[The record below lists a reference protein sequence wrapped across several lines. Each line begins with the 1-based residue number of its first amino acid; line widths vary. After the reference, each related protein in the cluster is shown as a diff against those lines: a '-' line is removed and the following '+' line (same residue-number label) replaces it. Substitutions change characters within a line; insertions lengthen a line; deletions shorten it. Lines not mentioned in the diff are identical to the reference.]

1 MSEISNN
8 IDIKDEQNTLLVDE
22 VLKNS
27 TLNNPELTFCEKTT
41 YLDFLLSNAQSDE
54 EEAEIKSIVNDFLEI
69 YPHLNEEDL
78 LFCILSALHFRKRL
92 ICYCMKTTSGAL
104 RARKNRLKRNLAED
118 TFQMIFEN
126 HKIA

>member
-1 MSEISNN
+1 MAMYF
-8 IDIKDEQNTLLVDE
+8 
-22 VLKNS
+22 NS
-27 TLNNPELTFCEKTT
+27 TK
-41 YLDFLLSNAQSDE
+41 DI
-54 EEAEIKSIVNDFLEI
+54 IKGNRNSSSPVALFIIVCRDKNCFLEI

-126 HKIA
+126 HKIV

>member
-8 IDIKDEQNTLLVDE
+8 VDIKDEQNTLLVDE

-69 YPHLNEEDL
+69 YNDEDEKNETE
-78 LFCILSALHFRKRL
+78 
-92 ICYCMKTTSGAL
+92 
-104 RARKNRLKRNLAED
+104 
-118 TFQMIFEN
+118 
-126 HKIA
+126 